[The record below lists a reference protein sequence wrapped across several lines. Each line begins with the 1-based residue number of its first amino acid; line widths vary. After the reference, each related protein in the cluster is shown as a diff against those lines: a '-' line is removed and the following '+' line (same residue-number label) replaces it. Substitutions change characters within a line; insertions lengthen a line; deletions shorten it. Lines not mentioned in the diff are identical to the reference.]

1 MTSFSKSTMK
11 RNWFSLIIFF
21 LLSCNRI
28 ETGSTLRKSDIEY
41 IERLNLLAPGEKIYK
56 FYSEFKKEKAGNFF
70 TDKRIATYWID
81 DRHKEKNEISF
92 AFYPDIK
99 SIDTVYDPGPSYCP
113 YMLVTRLDRTKF
125 KVCAAGKR
133 EDVKS
138 FFEDAMKLWLENRGT
153 H

>member
-1 MTSFSKSTMK
+1 MA
-11 RNWFSLIIFF
+11 RNYFGLILFF

-41 IERLNLLAPGEKIYK
+41 IQKLNLLDPGETIYK

-70 TDKRIATYWID
+70 TNKRIAMYWIE
-81 DRHKEKNEISF
+81 DRNKEKNEISF

-99 SIDTVYDPGPSYCP
+99 SIDTVYNPGASYCP
-113 YMLVTRLDRTKF
+113 YMLVTRLDSTQF
-125 KVCAAGKR
+125 KVCANGKR
-133 EDVKS
+133 EEVRS
-138 FFEDAMKLWLENRGT
+138 FFEEAIKLWLQNRVVS

>member
-1 MTSFSKSTMK
+1 MA
-11 RNWFSLIIFF
+11 RNYFSLILFF
-21 LLSCNRI
+21 LFSCNRI

-41 IERLNLLAPGEKIYK
+41 IQKLNLLDPGETIYK

-70 TDKRIATYWID
+70 TNKRIAMYWID

-99 SIDTVYDPGPSYCP
+99 SIDTIYNPGASYCP
-113 YMLVTRLDRTKF
+113 YMLVTRLDSTQF
-125 KVCAAGKR
+125 KVCVDGKR
-133 EDVKS
+133 EEIKS
-138 FFEDAMKLWLENRGT
+138 FFEEAMKLWLENKGIR

>member
-1 MTSFSKSTMK
+1 MSIMA
-11 RNWFSLIIFF
+11 RNYFSLILFF
-21 LLSCNRI
+21 LFSCNRI

-41 IERLNLLAPGEKIYK
+41 IQKLNLLDPGETIYK

-70 TDKRIATYWID
+70 TNKRIAMYWID

-99 SIDTVYDPGPSYCP
+99 SIDTIYNPGASYCP
-113 YMLVTRLDRTKF
+113 YMLITRRDSTQF
-125 KVCAAGKR
+125 KVCADGKR
-133 EDVKS
+133 EEIKS
-138 FFEDAMKLWLENRGT
+138 FFEEAMKLWLENKGIR

>member
-1 MTSFSKSTMK
+1 MSIMA
-11 RNWFSLIIFF
+11 RNYFSLILFF
-21 LLSCNRI
+21 LFSCNRI

-41 IERLNLLAPGEKIYK
+41 IQKLNLLDPGETIYK

-70 TDKRIATYWID
+70 TNKRIAMYWID

-99 SIDTVYDPGPSYCP
+99 SIDTIYNPGASYCP
-113 YMLVTRLDRTKF
+113 YMLVTRLDSTQF
-125 KVCAAGKR
+125 KVCVDGKR
-133 EDVKS
+133 EEIKS
-138 FFEDAMKLWLENRGT
+138 FFEEAMKLWLENKGIR